1 MSQFPEPPPPPAPPP
16 PPPPPGGVMPPGP
29 AYRPAQATPLPPGV
43 VISTPG
49 KRLGA
54 FALDL
59 LLFVVTLG
67 IGYVVWWFIMFQ
79 YSQTPAK
86 ALLKMKTVKKD
97 TGLRANYGTMVVREL
112 VGKWLL
118 WYFVIGSACL
128 GLGSFVLS
136 FMLLWDKDRQQL
148 WDKIAS
154 TIIVDDPNNV
164 LA

>member
-1 MSQFPEPPPPPAPPP
+1 VSQLPEPPPP
-16 PPPPPGGVMPPGP
+16 PPPPPGGAMPPAP
-29 AYRPAQATPLPPGV
+29 FYQPAQATPLPPGV
-43 VISTPG
+43 VVSTPG

-79 YSQTPAK
+79 FSQTPAK

-128 GLGSFVLS
+128 GLGTLVLS

-154 TIIVDDPNNV
+154 TIVVDDPNN
-164 LA
+164 LLT